1 MRPKPTFQAFLKQ
14 ESSELFHGQNKK
26 YLYNLEQASIGKKK
40 IMKDKDFSRAMTE
53 ARELGSPDKILEMI
67 PYSAFI
73 GTTAKLNDGK
83 LTLMLDRRQSNI
95 GNPSLP
101 AIHGGVIAGFLELTA
116 IIEVLYQLQI
126 NDFPK
131 VIDFSLDYLRPAR
144 YKITYADCVI
154 LRQGNRLVNTSVTAW
169 QDDRSLPVASA
180 RCHFLIK
187 H

>member
-14 ESSELFHGQNKK
+14 ESSESFHGQNKK
-26 YLYNLEQASIGKKK
+26 YSYNLEQASIGKKK

-73 GTTAKLNDGK
+73 GATAKLSDGK

-95 GNPSLP
+95 GNPTLT